1 MELQQLRYL
10 VALSKTLN
18 FSKAAEEMFIS
29 QPTLSQQIRKLE
41 EELDVRLVE
50 RSTRNVAMTPIGLA
64 CVKLAQQAVDASDRM
79 IEITQE
85 EQRHGQ
91 HKLNIGVLAVYP
103 QLNISSVIAEF
114 QSLHL
119 TETINL
125 HFGWS
130 IDLLGRL
137 LSKKSDIIITNLDKD
152 QLSKAEL
159 ESLDIHTFLNDRLY
173 LIVGQD
179 HPLAQRQ
186 TVGLAEGLSQ
196 RLFLPGARSS
206 ANLVFE
212 KAVHAAGYQ
221 MPNFTECQSIMTA
234 LNFAKANHGASVFS
248 RHVSE
253 SYVREGMRLIEI
265 TPTIWTWTA
274 IVTRKEMLRHPLVH
288 EFRNFFLECE
298 ARNRMSE

>member
-130 IDLLGRL
+130 IDLLDRL

-186 TVGLAEGLSQ
+186 TVGLAEVLSQ

-206 ANLVFE
+206 ANLFFE

-248 RHVSE
+248 RHVAE
-253 SYVREGMRLIEI
+253 SYVREGVRLIEI

-288 EFRNFFLECE
+288 EFRNFFLERE

>member
-130 IDLLGRL
+130 IDLLDRL

-186 TVGLAEGLSQ
+186 TVGLAEVLSQ

-206 ANLVFE
+206 ANLFFE
-212 KAVHAAGYQ
+212 KTVHAAGYQ

-253 SYVREGMRLIEI
+253 SYVREGVRLIEI

>member
-29 QPTLSQQIRKLE
+29 QSTLSQQIRKLE

-186 TVGLAEGLSQ
+186 TVGLAEVLSQ

-206 ANLVFE
+206 ANLFFE

>member
-186 TVGLAEGLSQ
+186 TVGLAEVLSQ

-206 ANLVFE
+206 ANLFFE
-212 KAVHAAGYQ
+212 KAVHAADYQ

>member
-186 TVGLAEGLSQ
+186 TVGLAEVLSQ

-206 ANLVFE
+206 ANLFFE

-265 TPTIWTWTA
+265 TPTIWTWTV
-274 IVTRKEMLRHPLVH
+274 IVTRKELLRHPLVH

>member
-173 LIVGQD
+173 LIVGRD

-186 TVGLAEGLSQ
+186 TVGLAEVLSQ

-206 ANLVFE
+206 ANLFFE

-288 EFRNFFLECE
+288 EFRNFFLDCE

>member
-186 TVGLAEGLSQ
+186 TVGLLSQ

-206 ANLVFE
+206 ANLFFE

>member
-1 MELQQLRYL
+1 
-10 VALSKTLN
+10 
-18 FSKAAEEMFIS
+18 
-29 QPTLSQQIRKLE
+29 
-41 EELDVRLVE
+41 
-50 RSTRNVAMTPIGLA
+50 MTPIGLA

-186 TVGLAEGLSQ
+186 TVGLAEVLSQ

-206 ANLVFE
+206 ANLFFE

>member
-10 VALSKTLN
+10 VALGKTLN

-186 TVGLAEGLSQ
+186 TVGLAEVLSQ

-206 ANLVFE
+206 ANLFFE

>member
-103 QLNISSVIAEF
+103 QLNISNVIAEF

-186 TVGLAEGLSQ
+186 TVGLAEVLSQ

-206 ANLVFE
+206 ANLFFE

-221 MPNFTECQSIMTA
+221 MQNFTECQSIMTA

>member
-29 QPTLSQQIRKLE
+29 QPTLSQQIRNLE
-41 EELDVRLVE
+41 EERDVRRVD

-159 ESLDIHTFLNDRLY
+159 ESLDIHTFLSDRLY

-186 TVGLAEGLSQ
+186 TVGLAEVLSQ

-206 ANLVFE
+206 ANLFFE

>member
-152 QLSKAEL
+152 QLYKAEL
-159 ESLDIHTFLNDRLY
+159 ESLDIHTFLNDILY
-173 LIVGQD
+173 LSVGQD

-186 TVGLAEGLSQ
+186 TVGLAEVLSQ

-206 ANLVFE
+206 ANLFFE

>member
-130 IDLLGRL
+130 IDLLDRL

-186 TVGLAEGLSQ
+186 TVGLAEVLSQ

-206 ANLVFE
+206 ANLFFE

-221 MPNFTECQSIMTA
+221 MPNFTESIMTA

>member
-103 QLNISSVIAEF
+103 QLNISNVIAEF

-186 TVGLAEGLSQ
+186 TVGLAEVLSQ

-206 ANLVFE
+206 ANLFFE

>member
-159 ESLDIHTFLNDRLY
+159 ESLDIHTFLSDRLY

-186 TVGLAEGLSQ
+186 TVGLAEVLSQ

-206 ANLVFE
+206 ANLFFE

-253 SYVREGMRLIEI
+253 SYLREGMRLIEI

>member
-186 TVGLAEGLSQ
+186 TVGLAEVPSQ

-206 ANLVFE
+206 ANLFFE

>member
-79 IEITQE
+79 IEITQS
-85 EQRHGQ
+85 EQRHDQ

-130 IDLLGRL
+130 IDLLDRL

-186 TVGLAEGLSQ
+186 TVGLAEVLSQ

-206 ANLVFE
+206 ANLFFE

-253 SYVREGMRLIEI
+253 SYVREGVRLIEI

-288 EFRNFFLECE
+288 EFRNFFLERE

>member
-103 QLNISSVIAEF
+103 QLNINSVIAEF

-159 ESLDIHTFLNDRLY
+159 ESLDIHTFLSDRLY

-186 TVGLAEGLSQ
+186 TVGLAEVLSQ

-206 ANLVFE
+206 ANLFFE

>member
-85 EQRHGQ
+85 EQRHSQ

-186 TVGLAEGLSQ
+186 TVGLAEVLSQ

-206 ANLVFE
+206 ANLFFE

>member
-1 MELQQLRYL
+1 
-10 VALSKTLN
+10 
-18 FSKAAEEMFIS
+18 
-29 QPTLSQQIRKLE
+29 
-41 EELDVRLVE
+41 
-50 RSTRNVAMTPIGLA
+50 MTPIGLA

-186 TVGLAEGLSQ
+186 TVGLAEVLSQ
-196 RLFLPGARSS
+196 WLFLPGARSS
-206 ANLVFE
+206 ANLFFE

>member
-50 RSTRNVAMTPIGLA
+50 RATRNVAMTPIVLA

-186 TVGLAEGLSQ
+186 TVGLAEVLSQ

-206 ANLVFE
+206 ANLFFE

>member
-159 ESLDIHTFLNDRLY
+159 
-173 LIVGQD
+173 VGQD
-179 HPLAQRQ
+179 HPRAQRQ

-206 ANLVFE
+206 ANLFFE

>member
-85 EQRHGQ
+85 EQRRGQ

-186 TVGLAEGLSQ
+186 TVGLAEVLSQ

-206 ANLVFE
+206 ANLFFE

-253 SYVREGMRLIEI
+253 SYVREGVRLIEI

-288 EFRNFFLECE
+288 EFRNFFLERE

>member
-159 ESLDIHTFLNDRLY
+159 ESLDIHTFLSDRLY

-186 TVGLAEGLSQ
+186 TVGLAEVLSQ

-206 ANLVFE
+206 ANLFFE

>member
-50 RSTRNVAMTPIGLA
+50 RSTRNVVMTPIGLA

-186 TVGLAEGLSQ
+186 TVGLAEVLSQ

-206 ANLVFE
+206 ANLFFE

>member
-130 IDLLGRL
+130 IDLLDRL

-186 TVGLAEGLSQ
+186 TVGLAEVLSQ

-206 ANLVFE
+206 ANLFLE

>member
-1 MELQQLRYL
+1 M
-10 VALSKTLN
+10 
-18 FSKAAEEMFIS
+18 
-29 QPTLSQQIRKLE
+29 
-41 EELDVRLVE
+41 
-50 RSTRNVAMTPIGLA
+50 
-64 CVKLAQQAVDASDRM
+64 
-79 IEITQE
+79 
-85 EQRHGQ
+85 
-91 HKLNIGVLAVYP
+91 
-103 QLNISSVIAEF
+103 IAEF

-159 ESLDIHTFLNDRLY
+159 ESLEIHTFLSDRLY

-206 ANLVFE
+206 ANLFFE

>member
-50 RSTRNVAMTPIGLA
+50 RSTRNVTMTPIGLA

-91 HKLNIGVLAVYP
+91 HKLNIGVLVVYP

-186 TVGLAEGLSQ
+186 TVGLAEVLSQ

-206 ANLVFE
+206 ANLFFE

>member
-1 MELQQLRYL
+1 M
-10 VALSKTLN
+10 
-18 FSKAAEEMFIS
+18 
-29 QPTLSQQIRKLE
+29 
-41 EELDVRLVE
+41 
-50 RSTRNVAMTPIGLA
+50 
-64 CVKLAQQAVDASDRM
+64 
-79 IEITQE
+79 
-85 EQRHGQ
+85 
-91 HKLNIGVLAVYP
+91 
-103 QLNISSVIAEF
+103 IAEF

-186 TVGLAEGLSQ
+186 TVGLAEVLSQ

-206 ANLVFE
+206 ANLFFE

>member
-64 CVKLAQQAVDASDRM
+64 CVKVAQQAVDASDRM
-79 IEITQE
+79 IEIAQE

-130 IDLLGRL
+130 IDLLDRL
-137 LSKKSDIIITNLDKD
+137 LSKKSDIIITNLDKG

-186 TVGLAEGLSQ
+186 TVGLAEVLSQ

-206 ANLVFE
+206 ANLFFE

>member
-18 FSKAAEEMFIS
+18 FSKAAEEVFIS

-159 ESLDIHTFLNDRLY
+159 ESLDIHTFLSDRLY

-186 TVGLAEGLSQ
+186 TVGLAEVLSQ

-206 ANLVFE
+206 ANLFFE